1 MLIDRLGMNDG
12 SSKFPSPV
20 TSSNND
26 RVPTTGD
33 VHLYADPASYNSKT
47 PILYADC
54 EGLDGGEAVPRGV
67 RHRAKEKEEGINDMT
82 GMMSATSLGR
92 SPRPSTASRASMFVD
107 SHAKKRLKKS
117 RHSSQRDI
125 VWAVTPETKKREY
138 AVTQLY
144 PRLLYTFSDV
154 VVFVLRNPRYD
165 TQLSNKS
172 LLLTNIGL
180 SSRQY
185 WRNCWTG
192 DRLLLTNLLINPPY
206 HMQSLFSMLLRTWMK
221 RNGML
226 KQQRIYCLK
235 TFEGPSSGSLGS
247 RSKLESGATAADEL
261 RQHSIYLSATMLP

>member
-1 MLIDRLGMNDG
+1 MAGAGKSTLIKMLIDRLDKNEG

-33 VHLYADPASYNSKT
+33 VHLYADPESYNSKT

-54 EGLDGGEAVPRGV
+54 EGLDGGEAVPRGL
-67 RHRAKEKEEGINDMT
+67 RHRGKEKDEGTNDMT
-82 GMMSATSLGR
+82 SMMSATSLGR
-92 SPRPSTASRASMFVD
+92 SPRPSTASRASMFVE

-154 VVFVLRNPRYD
+154 VVFVLRNPRYERPSC
-165 TQLSNKS
+165 QLIQFLMK
-172 LLLTNIGL
+172 IGL
-180 SSRQY
+180 SNRQY
-185 WRNCWTG
+185 WRN
-192 DRLLLTNLLINPPY
+192 Y
-206 HMQSLFSMLLRTWMK
+206 
-221 RNGML
+221 
-226 KQQRIYCLK
+226 
-235 TFEGPSSGSLGS
+235 
-247 RSKLESGATAADEL
+247 
-261 RQHSIYLSATMLP
+261 